1 MDRDRQRSRS
11 AQGGAQRATIERA
24 GIAVRLVAGLA
35 ISLAALP
42 LAAQSDANPP
52 AAVRD
57 LPVQALDRPIAA
69 SVSAATKAVQST
81 SEAARA
87 DAPICGLTHL
97 GLCLRDYGA
106 DQKGI
111 WTSPFRLQPKD
122 AAWLMPLGAATGLAV
137 AYDAEASAEL
147 GVDTNRANIA
157 NNIANFGSP
166 YATATE
172 GAGLYFLGLA
182 RKDPKLT
189 ETGRLGV
196 EAILDAETVAA
207 ALKMATNR
215 QRPLQGNGQGDF
227 WAHGS
232 SHWEFDSSFPSGHA
246 TGSMALARVVAGEY
260 PHWYVAVP
268 AYGFAET
275 IGISRLL
282 ANEHFPSDVLV
293 AQAIG
298 FLSGGYVLRHHS
310 LYSGKPKSLAGKI
323 VDSLHPVA
331 DANARATGV
340 AVEIPFGE

>member
-1 MDRDRQRSRS
+1 MPAASF
-11 AQGGAQRATIERA
+11 RAK
-24 GIAVRLVAGLA
+24 IAVGLAAGLA
-35 ISLAALP
+35 FSLTALP
-42 LAAQSDANPP
+42 LAAQRDANPLTTALDSPALALNRP
-52 AAVRD
+52 AA
-57 LPVQALDRPIAA
+57 A
-69 SVSAATKAVQST
+69 SNSAAATPVET
-81 SEAARA
+81 SHSPTAPG
-87 DAPICGLTHL
+87 APICGLIHL
-97 GLCLRDYGA
+97 DRCLRDYGA

-122 AAWLMPLGAATGLAV
+122 AAWLMPLGAATGLAI
-137 AYDAEASAEL
+137 AYDADASTQL
-147 GVDTNRANIA
+147 GVDANRTNTA
-157 NNIANFGSP
+157 NNLANFGSP

-182 RKDPKLT
+182 RRDPKLA

-196 EAILDAETVAA
+196 EAILDSETVAA
-207 ALKMATNR
+207 ALKMTTNR

-227 WAHGS
+227 WANGS

-282 ANEHFPSDVLV
+282 ANQHFPSDVLV

-310 LYSGKPKSLAGKI
+310 LYRGKPKTLASRI
-323 VDSLHPVA
+323 VDSIHPVA
-331 DANARATGV
+331 DPGARATGV
-340 AVEIPFGE
+340 AVEIPFGQ